1 LTHKNLS
8 EDDLPLLAGTDLMTN
23 LQRNRLV
30 IVYDPKDKRASME
43 ELGLYVTEGLFY
55 VRNVQENRRN
65 SDTIEILFE
74 LKTDLENTMQYLTQ
88 FKLGQE

>member
-1 LTHKNLS
+1 
-8 EDDLPLLAGTDLMTN
+8 MTN

-74 LKTDLENTMQYLTQ
+74 LKTDLESTMQYLTQ